1 MRSRVGNLL
10 SLVALPALAVLLAT
24 LVRFWGL
31 ARESIWLDEA
41 TSIMIARMDVRSLIE
56 WVAADIHPPLYY
68 LLLHG
73 WIALGQSEFMVRS
86 LSVLFG
92 VGTVAVTWALAHEL
106 FDSRVALFSAL
117 LLALSPLH
125 VFYSQEARMYVAVAL
140 WSTLG
145 SYLLLLAL
153 RGRSRIFWWGYLLA
167 NTLALYTHY
176 FALFALLFQVLY
188 ALLHIWRGDEGKQTL
203 RWWFFST
210 LGIGIAFLPWLPTVV
225 RQVLGGGGGWV
236 ERSIGKPSIMA
247 LVDTWLQFSIG
258 LEGRLYPTI
267 LRRAAYLIF
276 AVLLLGA
283 VIAALRSRRD
293 GTRARYRA
301 GVLFCVA
308 AVVLPLGAVWLLSQW
323 KPMYTVRYLLPFLP
337 AYYIWSAAGLSS
349 LKWKG
354 LQTVTAF
361 ALLSI
366 LATGTWYNYET
377 LQKPDWRSAT
387 AYVAARV
394 QPGDV
399 GLFSPRWNYKPFD
412 YYAPG
417 RLELDLD
424 LPVPTTEESAQVAVN
439 DISQK
444 YQRIWFFWEEGHYGD
459 PQAIAKRLL
468 DQRFQI
474 LETAQFPGVDSVILY
489 QVQTAPP
496 RTDGAAPP
504 RAEGSER

>member
-1 MRSRVGNLL
+1 MRSRFVNLL
-10 SLVALPALAVLLAT
+10 PPMSVLLAA

-73 WIALGQSEFMVRS
+73 WIALGQSELVVRS

-92 VGTVAVTWALAHEL
+92 VGTVAVTWALAREL
-106 FDSRVALFSAL
+106 FDSQVALFSTL

-125 VFYSQEARMYVAVAL
+125 VFYSQEARMYVAAAM

-153 RGRSRIFWWGYLLA
+153 RRRSRFLWWGYLVA
-167 NTLALYTHY
+167 NACALYTHY
-176 FALFALLFQVLY
+176 FALFALLFQALY
-188 ALLHIWRGDEGKQTL
+188 ALLYTRKGGEGNRAFRPWL
-203 RWWFFST
+203 WST
-210 LGIGIAFLPWLPTVV
+210 LGIGLTFLPWLPTLV

-258 LEGRLYPTI
+258 LEGRLYPAI
-267 LRRAAYLIF
+267 VRRAAYLLF
-276 AVLLLGA
+276 AALLLGA
-283 VIAALRSRRD
+283 VITALRSRRD
-293 GTRARYRA
+293 GVGARYRD

-308 AVVLPLGAVWLLSQW
+308 AVVLPLGVVWLVSQW
-323 KPMYTVRYLLPFLP
+323 KPMYTTRYLLPFLP
-337 AYYIWSAAGLSS
+337 AYCIWTAAGLRA

-354 LQTVTAF
+354 LRLVAAS
-361 ALLSI
+361 ALLLI
-366 LATGTWYNYET
+366 LATGVWYTYET

-387 AYVAARV
+387 AYVVSYV

-424 LPVPTTEESAQVAVN
+424 LPVPTTEESAQAAVS
-439 DISQK
+439 DIARK
-444 YQRIWFFWEEGHYGD
+444 YKRVWFFWEEGHYGD
-459 PQAIAKRLL
+459 PRGIAKTLL
-468 DQRFQI
+468 DQRFQP
-474 LETAQFPGVDSVILY
+474 LETTQFPGVDSVILY
-489 QVQTAPP
+489 QVQTAPL
-496 RTDGAAPP
+496 GAV
-504 RAEGSER
+504 EGDR